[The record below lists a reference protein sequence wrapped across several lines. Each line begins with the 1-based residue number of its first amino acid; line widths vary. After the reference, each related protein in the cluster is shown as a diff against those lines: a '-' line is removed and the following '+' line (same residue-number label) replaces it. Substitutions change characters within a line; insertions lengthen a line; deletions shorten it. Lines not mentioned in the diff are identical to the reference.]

1 MSVYVDRQRYR
12 HDSRTVTLGSGGTIT
27 ISLSAKSF
35 LRLSKED
42 RDLVGSLLE
51 YLERYEQR
59 QQEHD
64 RVIQE
69 VLDGP

>member
-1 MSVYVDRQRYR
+1 MSVYVDKQRYR
-12 HDSRTVTLGSGGTIT
+12 HDSRTITLGSGGAIT

-35 LRLSKED
+35 LRMSKED
-42 RDLVGSLLE
+42 RDFVGSLLE
-51 YLERYEQR
+51 HLERYEQR

-69 VLDGP
+69 VLDGS